1 MFGRKLRVP
10 LDILYGLSVS
20 KNPFFSMKE
29 VKEKFI
35 KMFDFANER
44 VNTRQVNSSTYSDKK
59 IKDVKLKVE
68 TLVYIYLPRNK
79 RKKVNS

>member
-35 KMFDFANER
+35 KMLDIANER

>member
-10 LDILYGLSVS
+10 LDILYGLSVG

-35 KMFDFANER
+35 KLFDFANER
-44 VNTRQVNSSTYSDKK
+44 VNTRHVNSSTYSDKK

>member
-1 MFGRKLRVP
+1 
-10 LDILYGLSVS
+10 
-20 KNPFFSMKE
+20 MKE

>member
-35 KMFDFANER
+35 KLFDFANER